1 MRGDALQL
9 GLTARRSTRLSERI
23 RRMPWI
29 SRALPAHIVA
39 VTILAAI
46 LLSAVRLGAQGTP
59 TTRDLAVRPDFTEPV
74 TLASR
79 DGVLEVTLTP
89 RQSTAQ
95 LDTVVKPVRNM
106 LLFDYSVQRGTA
118 SNGQMSGGHQY
129 PAPTLQVEP
138 GERLIVHINNELRN
152 LTIRDFYDPKYTP
165 KGQTVPLYPAMMTS
179 SPVNLHVHGAHVSPR
194 GNADN
199 VLLHIDAGMSNTYVY
214 DIPKNMT
221 PGTYWYHS
229 HLHTLTASQTY
240 YGLAGMLL
248 VGRADSEIPLVTQNK
263 IPIRTMLLQYNTV
276 FDRMG
281 GLAQMTNPN
290 WPQWVSTLIPPKANE
305 LAKGTYHPSL
315 APVNFLESKEGTQ
328 WATVWY
334 AGPLSIMNMR
344 GRLQFVPT
352 NLQSFTATAG
362 SGGPNVEADPSLPD
376 YERDV
381 QFTVNGL
388 FEPVLR
394 VKPGQTEIWVLAN
407 VSDIAYMNVELTE
420 TATGYHPK
428 IAIVGQD
435 GIAYGEV
442 HYPHEQDGTQLLIP
456 PASRFA
462 IAVTMPAKGSLRLSL
477 PGLGSGARTLSAPGV
492 LYTNNGTPNPPA
504 RLGTLSVLPSAISY
518 ADGFFIFPSQTLLNA
533 NPADGQGVTTAFNP
547 GQKLDAPTPFH
558 DLSKLTPDVSR
569 TLLIDG
575 GFLNNHASKA
585 DPKAFVYAFAGNAFP
600 NVPLI
605 QARLGSVEEWNFVN
619 HNNDAHPIHVH
630 VNDFQV
636 TKLFDPTIGLKLG
649 PQMFGEDN
657 ANVPAPS
664 LGPKEAVIQPGT
676 LTMRTK
682 FNDYLGLYV
691 LHCHRLNHEDNG
703 LMMLINVIPAI
714 SDYAVAVPGS
724 PGHPATVK
732 VFDGH
737 GDRLI
742 TTVTPFPDFYGTPSV
757 AIGDVDADGIYDL
770 IVGAGKGHSPEVVAY
785 SGAPSGGK
793 AFSTELARFQAF
805 DAAQTGGVSV
815 ASTQIDGRSADN
827 IIVGSGAGTTDQVRI
842 FSSELPALGTA
853 PATFASFAPYGSDTS
868 GVGLAAG
875 FVDFL
880 TGRNSIVTAQGTGSR
895 VKVFSYSLMT
905 PIGAPPAWPNNP
917 GKPHVD
923 ASFTPFGASYRGPI
937 SIATGW
943 LAGSYGG
950 AEAIAASQLSG
961 AGIVKV
967 FSTGTALQGNPA
979 MYLHSAMMHEMAS
992 NFSEIASFEPFA
1004 GASRVRVATTS
1015 TTIGADLLVSGASG
1029 GKVQI
1034 EKLRLTRTNPQA
1046 HALTPRH
1053 VHAVWSGTGT
1063 APAVLGGD

>member
-1 MRGDALQL
+1 
-9 GLTARRSTRLSERI
+9 
-23 RRMPWI
+23 
-29 SRALPAHIVA
+29 
-39 VTILAAI
+39 
-46 LLSAVRLGAQGTP
+46 
-59 TTRDLAVRPDFTEPV
+59 
-74 TLASR
+74 
-79 DGVLEVTLTP
+79 
-89 RQSTAQ
+89 
-95 LDTVVKPVRNM
+95 
-106 LLFDYSVQRGTA
+106 
-118 SNGQMSGGHQY
+118 
-129 PAPTLQVEP
+129 
-138 GERLIVHINNELRN
+138 
-152 LTIRDFYDPKYTP
+152 
-165 KGQTVPLYPAMMTS
+165 
-179 SPVNLHVHGAHVSPR
+179 
-194 GNADN
+194 
-199 VLLHIDAGMSNTYVY
+199 MSNTYVY

-221 PGTYWYHS
+221 PGTFWYHS

-248 VGRADSEIPLVTQNK
+248 VGRADSEIPLVTKNE
-263 IPIRTMLLQYNTV
+263 IPIRTMLLQYNVV

-290 WPQWVSTLIPPKANE
+290 WPQWVSSLTPPTGNE
-305 LAKGTYHPSL
+305 LSNGTYRPSL
-315 APVNFLESKEGTQ
+315 APVNFLESKKGTQ

-334 AGPLSIMNMR
+334 AGPLSINNMR
-344 GRLQFVPT
+344 GRFQFVPN
-352 NLQSFTATAG
+352 NLQRFTATAG
-362 SGGPNVEADPSLPD
+362 SGEANVAADPSLPD
-376 YERDV
+376 YKRDV

-394 VKPGQTEIWVLAN
+394 LKPGQTEIWVLAN

-456 PASRFA
+456 PATRFA

-504 RLGTLSVLPSAISY
+504 QLGALSILPSAISY
-518 ADGFFIFPSQTLLNA
+518 ADGFFIFPSQMLLDA
-533 NPADGQGVTTAFNP
+533 NPDAGQGLTTAFNP

-558 DLSKLTPDVSR
+558 DLSKLKPDVSR
-569 TLLIDG
+569 TLLING
-575 GFLNNHASKA
+575 GFLNNHASNA
-585 DPKAFVYAFAGNAFP
+585 DPKAFVYAFDGNAFP

-636 TKLFDPTIGLKLG
+636 TKYFDPTTGTKLG

-657 ANVPAPS
+657 ANVPAP
-664 LGPKEAVIQPGT
+664 LMGPQEAVIQPGR
-676 LTMRTK
+676 LTMRTR

-724 PGHPATVK
+724 PGHPARVN

-737 GDRLI
+737 GDRLMA
-742 TTVTPFPDFYGTPSV
+742 TVTPFPDFYGAPSV
-757 AIGDVDADGIYDL
+757 AIGDVDADGVYDL
-770 IVGAGKGHSPEVVAY
+770 IVGAGKGYSPEVVVY
-785 SGAPSGGK
+785 SGAPHGGK
-793 AFSTELARFQAF
+793 PFSTVLARFQAF

-827 IIVGSGAGTTDQVRI
+827 IIVGSGAGTTDRVRI
-842 FSSELPALGTA
+842 FSSDLPAVGKA
-853 PATFASFAPYGSDTS
+853 PATFATFAPYGSDAS
-868 GVGLAAG
+868 GVNLAAG

-880 TGRNSIVTAQGTGSR
+880 TGRNSIVTAAGRGAQ

-917 GKPHVD
+917 GNAHMD
-923 ASFTPFGASYRGPI
+923 ASFAPFGTSYRGPI
-937 SIATGW
+937 SVATGW

-950 AEAIAASQLSG
+950 AEAIAAAQLSG
-961 AGIVKV
+961 AGTVKV
-967 FSTGTALQGNPA
+967 FSTGTALQGNPL
-979 MYLHSAMMHEMAS
+979 MYLRSAMTHDMAS
-992 NFSEIASFEPFA
+992 DFSEIASFKPFTV
-1004 GASRVRVATTS
+1004 ASGVRVATTS
-1015 TTIGADLLVSGASG
+1015 TTIGADLLASGAHG
-1029 GKVQI
+1029 GEVQI
-1034 EKLRLTRTNPQA
+1034 EKLRLTRSNS
-1046 HALTPRH
+1046 HATSLTATR
-1053 VHAVWSGTGT
+1053 VHAVWSGMG
-1063 APAVLGGD
+1063 AAAVVLGGD

>member
-1 MRGDALQL
+1 MFGAFRAFPTCAIVLAL
-9 GLTARRSTRLSERI
+9 LTAAGVTALRI
-23 RRMPWI
+23 EAQDMASP
-29 SRALPAHIVA
+29 PNVA
-39 VTILAAI
+39 VH
-46 LLSAVRLGAQGTP
+46 
-59 TTRDLAVRPDFTEPV
+59 PDFAQPV
-74 TLASR
+74 TLASK

-89 RQSTAQ
+89 RQSSAR
-95 LDTVVKPVRNM
+95 LNTVAKPVKNM

-118 SNGQMSGGHQY
+118 SNGELSGAHQY
-129 PAPTLQVEP
+129 PAPALQIQP

-152 LTIRDFYDPKYTP
+152 LTIPDFYDPKYTP
-165 KGQTVPLYPAMMTS
+165 RGQAVPLYPAMMTS
-179 SPVNLHVHGAHVSPR
+179 SPFNLHVHGAHVSPR

-248 VGRADSEIPLVTQNK
+248 VGRADSDIPLVTQNK
-263 IPIRTMLLQYNTV
+263 IPIRTMLLQYNVV
-276 FDRMG
+276 FDRKG

-290 WPQWVSTLIPPKANE
+290 WPQWVSTLTSPKGSE
-305 LAKGTYHPSL
+305 LADGTYRPSL
-315 APVNFLESKEGTQ
+315 APVNFLESQKGTQ

-334 AGPLSIMNMR
+334 AGPLSINNMR
-344 GRLQFVPT
+344 GRFEFVPS
-352 NLQSFTATAG
+352 NLQRFTAAGAGGAG
-362 SGGPNVEADPSLPD
+362 SEADRSLPD

-388 FEPVLR
+388 FEPFLR

-456 PASRFA
+456 PATRYA
-462 IAVTMPAKGSLRLSL
+462 LAVTMPAKGSLRLEL

-518 ADGFFIFPSQTLLNA
+518 ADGFFIFPSQTLLDA
-533 NPADGQGVTTAFNP
+533 SPDAGQGVTTAFSL

-558 DLSKLTPDVSR
+558 DLSKLTPDVRR
-569 TLLIDG
+569 TLLING
-575 GFLNNHASKA
+575 GFLNNHASNA
-585 DPKAFVYAFAGNAFP
+585 DPKAFVYAFDGNAFP

-636 TKLFDPTIGLKLG
+636 TKYFDPTTGTRLG

-664 LGPKEAVIQPGT
+664 LGPQEALIQAGT

-703 LMMLINVIPAI
+703 LMMLVNVIPAV
-714 SDYAVAVPGS
+714 SDYAVG
-724 PGHPATVK
+724 
-732 VFDGH
+732 
-737 GDRLI
+737 
-742 TTVTPFPDFYGTPSV
+742 
-757 AIGDVDADGIYDL
+757 
-770 IVGAGKGHSPEVVAY
+770 
-785 SGAPSGGK
+785 
-793 AFSTELARFQAF
+793 
-805 DAAQTGGVSV
+805 
-815 ASTQIDGRSADN
+815 
-827 IIVGSGAGTTDQVRI
+827 
-842 FSSELPALGTA
+842 
-853 PATFASFAPYGSDTS
+853 
-868 GVGLAAG
+868 
-875 FVDFL
+875 
-880 TGRNSIVTAQGTGSR
+880 GSR
-895 VKVFSYSLMT
+895 LDR
-905 PIGAPPAWPNNP
+905 APRKRERFRRARRSFDSDR
-917 GKPHVD
+917 HAIQRFLRD
-923 ASFTPFGASYRGPI
+923 AERR
-937 SIATGW
+937 
-943 LAGSYGG
+943 
-950 AEAIAASQLSG
+950 
-961 AGIVKV
+961 
-967 FSTGTALQGNPA
+967 N
-979 MYLHSAMMHEMAS
+979 
-992 NFSEIASFEPFA
+992 
-1004 GASRVRVATTS
+1004 RR
-1015 TTIGADLLVSGASG
+1015 
-1029 GKVQI
+1029 
-1034 EKLRLTRTNPQA
+1034 R
-1046 HALTPRH
+1046 
-1053 VHAVWSGTGT
+1053 
-1063 APAVLGGD
+1063 

>member
-1 MRGDALQL
+1 
-9 GLTARRSTRLSERI
+9 
-23 RRMPWI
+23 MPGI
-29 SRALPAHIVA
+29 SRALSAHVVA
-39 VTILAAI
+39 LAIFAAMGGSTARI
-46 LLSAVRLGAQGTP
+46 GAQAIPTP
-59 TTRDLAVRPDFTEPV
+59 RDLSVRPEFTEPI
-74 TLASR
+74 TLASQ

-89 RQSTAQ
+89 RQSTAR
-95 LDTVVKPVRNM
+95 LDTVAEPVKDM

-118 SNGQMSGGHQY
+118 SNGKMSDGQQY

-152 LTIRDFYDPKYTP
+152 LTIPDFYDPKYTA

-179 SPVNLHVHGAHVSPR
+179 SPVNLHLHGAHVSPR

-221 PGTYWYHS
+221 PGTFWYHS
-229 HLHTLTASQTY
+229 HLHTLTAMQTY
-240 YGLAGMLL
+240 FGLAGMLL
-248 VGRADSEIPLVTQNK
+248 VGRADSDIPLVTQNK

-276 FDRMG
+276 FDRVG

-290 WPQWVSTLIPPKANE
+290 WPQWVSTLVPPTGNA
-305 LAKGTYHPSL
+305 LASGTYHPSL
-315 APVNFLESKEGTQ
+315 APVNFLDSKKGTQ

-334 AGPLSIMNMR
+334 AGPLSIANMR
-344 GRLQFVPT
+344 GRFQFVPT
-352 NLQSFTATAG
+352 NLQHFTAAGG
-362 SGGPNVEADPSLPD
+362 SGGANVEADPSLPD

-428 IAIVGQD
+428 IAVVGQD

-442 HYPHEQDGTQLLIP
+442 HYSHEQDGTQLLIP
-456 PASRFA
+456 PASRYA

-504 RLGTLSVLPSAISY
+504 RLGTLSVLPAAVSY

-533 NPADGQGVTTAFNP
+533 DPGDGSGVTTAFNA
-547 GQKLDAPTPFH
+547 GLKLDAPTPFH
-558 DLSKLTPDVSR
+558 DLSQLEPAVSR
-569 TLLIDG
+569 TLLING
-575 GFLNNHASKA
+575 GFLNNHASNA
-585 DPKAFVYAFAGNAFP
+585 DPKAFVYAFSGNAFP

-605 QARLGSVEEWNFVN
+605 QARFGSVEEWNFVN

-636 TKLFDPTIGLKLG
+636 TKYDDPTTGTKLG
-649 PQMFGEDN
+649 PQMWGEDN

-664 LGPKEAVIQPGT
+664 LGPNEAVIQPGT

-770 IVGAGKGHSPEVVAY
+770 IVGAGTGHMPEVVAY
-785 SGAPSGGK
+785 SGAPSGGRP
-793 AFSTELARFQAF
+793 FSTELARFQAF

-842 FSSELPALGTA
+842 FSSELPSLGTA
-853 PATFASFAPYGSDTS
+853 PAMFATFAPYGSDTS
-868 GVGLAAG
+868 GVSLAAG

-880 TGRNSIVTAQGTGSR
+880 TGRNSIVTAPRTGAR

-905 PIGAPPAWPNNP
+905 PIGSPPAWPNNP
-917 GKPHVD
+917 GTPHMD
-923 ASFTPFGASYRGPI
+923 ASFMPFGASYRGPI

-950 AEAIAASQLSG
+950 AEAIATSQLSG
-961 AGIVKV
+961 AGTVKV
-967 FSTGTALQGNPA
+967 FSTGTALQGNPT

-992 NFSEIASFEPFA
+992 DFSEISSFQPLA

-1015 TTIGADLLVSGASG
+1015 TTIGADLLVSGAPG

-1034 EKLRLTRTNPQA
+1034 EKFRLARSNPQA
-1046 HALTPRH
+1046 HALTATR
-1053 VHAVWSGTGT
+1053 VHAIWSGTGT

>member
-1 MRGDALQL
+1 
-9 GLTARRSTRLSERI
+9 
-23 RRMPWI
+23 MPGI
-29 SRALPAHIVA
+29 SRALPAYIVA
-39 VTILAAI
+39 VAILATI
-46 LLSAVRLGAQGTP
+46 GFSALRIGAQGIP
-59 TTRDLAVRPDFTEPV
+59 ETRDLAVRPAYSEPV
-74 TLASR
+74 TLASK

-89 RQSTAQ
+89 RQSTAT
-95 LDTVVKPVRNM
+95 LDTVAKPVKNM

-138 GERLIVHINNELRN
+138 GDRLIVHLDNELRN

-165 KGQTVPLYPAMMTS
+165 QGQTVPLYPAMMTS

-199 VLLHIDAGMSNTYVY
+199 VLLHINAGMSNTYVY

-221 PGTYWYHS
+221 PGTFWYHS
-229 HLHTLTASQTY
+229 HLHTVTASQTY

-263 IPIRTMLLQYNTV
+263 IPIRTILLQYNAV

-290 WPQWVSTLIPPKANE
+290 WPQWVSTLTPPTGNE
-305 LAKGTYHPSL
+305 LANGTYHPSL
-315 APVNFLESKEGTQ
+315 APVNFLESKKGTQ

-334 AGPLSIMNMR
+334 SGPLSISNMR
-344 GRLQFVPT
+344 GRFQFVPT
-352 NLQSFTATAG
+352 NLQHFTAAAG
-362 SGGPNVEADPSLPD
+362 SGGTNVAADPSLPD
-376 YERDV
+376 YKRDV

-388 FEPVLR
+388 FEPVLK

-420 TATGYHPK
+420 TATGFHPK
-428 IAIVGQD
+428 IDIVQQD
-435 GIAYGEV
+435 GIAYSEV
-442 HYPHEQDGTQLLIP
+442 RRAYEQDGTQLLIP
-456 PASRFA
+456 PASRYA

-477 PGLGSGARTLSAPGV
+477 PGLSSGARTLSAPGV
-492 LYTNNGTPNPPA
+492 LYTNNGTAHPPA
-504 RLGTLSVLPSAISY
+504 HLGTLSLLPSAISY

-533 NPADGQGVTTAFNP
+533 DPADGQGVTTAFNP
-547 GQKLDAPTPFH
+547 GQKLDAPTPFR
-558 DLSKLTPDVSR
+558 DLSKLKPDVSR
-569 TLLIDG
+569 TLLING

-585 DPKAFVYAFAGNAFP
+585 DPKAFVYAFDGNAFP

-605 QARLGSVEEWNFVN
+605 QARLGSIEEWNFVN

-636 TKLFDPTIGLKLG
+636 TKYDDPTTGTKLG
-649 PQMFGEDN
+649 PQMWGQDN

-664 LGPKEAVIQPGT
+664 MGPKEAVIQAGT
-676 LTMRTK
+676 LTMRTH
-682 FNDYLGLYV
+682 FIDYLGLYV

-714 SDYAVAVPGS
+714 SDYAVAVSGA

-742 TTVTPFPDFYGTPSV
+742 ATVTPFPDFYGTPSV
-757 AIGDVDADGIYDL
+757 AIGDVNADGIYDL
-770 IVGAGKGHSPEVVAY
+770 IVGAGKGHAPDVVAY
-785 SGAPSGGK
+785 SGAPNGGK
-793 AFSTELARFQAF
+793 PFSTELARFQAF

-827 IIVGSGAGTTDQVRI
+827 IIAGSGAGTTDQVRV
-842 FSSELPALGTA
+842 FSSELPATGTA
-853 PATFASFAPYGSDTS
+853 PATFATFAPYGSDTS
-868 GVGLAAG
+868 GVSLAAG
-875 FVDFL
+875 FVDFS
-880 TGRNSIVTAQGTGSR
+880 TGRNSIVTAPGTGAQ

-917 GKPHVD
+917 GTPQLD
-923 ASFTPFGASYRGPI
+923 ATFSPFGVSYRGPI
-937 SIATGW
+937 SIGTGW

-950 AEAIAASQLSG
+950 AEAIAAGKLSG
-961 AGIVKV
+961 DGTVKV
-967 FSTGTALQGNPA
+967 FSTGTALQGNPL
-979 MYLHSAMMHEMAS
+979 MYLRSAMEHDMAS
-992 NFSEIASFEPFA
+992 NFSEITSFQPFA
-1004 GASRVRVATTS
+1004 GAPAVRVATTS
-1015 TTIGADLLVSGASG
+1015 TTIGADLLASGVSGG
-1029 GKVQI
+1029 TVRL
-1034 EKLRLTRTNPQA
+1034 EKFRLSRSNPQA
-1046 HALTPRH
+1046 HVLTATP
-1053 VHAVWSGTGT
+1053 VHAIWSGTGKT
-1063 APAVLGGD
+1063 PAVLGGD

>member
-1 MRGDALQL
+1 MDRLFRVMAGVIALALLL
-9 GLTARRSTRLSERI
+9 GGAGYE
-23 RRMPWI
+23 
-29 SRALPAHIVA
+29 SRA
-39 VTILAAI
+39 
-46 LLSAVRLGAQGTP
+46 RAQTAGFNP
-59 TTRDLAVRPDFTEPV
+59 AVRPAFTEPV
-74 TLASR
+74 VLTSKG
-79 DGVLEVTLTP
+79 GVLEVTLTAH
-89 RQSTAQ
+89 QSTAR
-95 LDTVVKPVRNM
+95 LDTVAKPVRNM
-106 LLFDYSVQRGTA
+106 LLFAYSVQRGTA
-118 SNGQMSGGHQY
+118 SNGEMSGDHAY
-129 PAPTLQVEP
+129 PAPTLRVDP
-138 GERLIVHINNELRN
+138 GERLIVHLNNELRN
-152 LTIRDFYDPKYTP
+152 LTIPDFYDPKYTA
-165 KGQTVPLYPAMMTS
+165 KGQTVPLYPQMMTS
-179 SPVNLHVHGAHVSPR
+179 APVNLHVHGAHVSPR

-221 PGTYWYHS
+221 PGTFWYHS

-263 IPIRTMLLQYNTV
+263 IPIRSMLLQYNMV
-276 FDRMG
+276 FDRAG

-290 WPQWVSTLIPPKANE
+290 WPQWVSTLISPRGNE
-305 LAKGTYHPSL
+305 LANGTYRPLL
-315 APVNFLESKEGTQ
+315 APVNFSESKKGTQ

-334 AGPLSIMNMR
+334 AGPLSINNMR

-352 NLQSFTATAG
+352 NLQRFTAAAG
-362 SGGPNVEADPSLPD
+362 SGGANMKADPSLPD
-376 YERDV
+376 YKRDV

-388 FEPVLR
+388 FEPVLK

-442 HYPHEQDGTQLLIP
+442 HYSYEQDGTQLLIP
-456 PASRFA
+456 PATRFA

-533 NPADGQGVTTAFNP
+533 NPDEGQGVTTAFNP

-558 DLSKLTPDVSR
+558 DLSKLKPDVSR
-569 TLLIDG
+569 TLLING

-585 DPKAFVYAFAGNAFP
+585 DPKAFVYAFDGNAFP

-636 TKLFDPTIGLKLG
+636 TKYFDPTTGTRLG

-664 LGPKEAVIQPGT
+664 MGPQEAVIQAGT
-676 LTMRTK
+676 LTMRTH
-682 FNDYLGLYV
+682 FIDYLGLYV

-703 LMMLINVIPAI
+703 LMMLINVIPAV

-732 VFDGH
+732 VFDGR

-742 TTVTPFPDFYGTPSV
+742 ATVTPFPDFYGTPSV

-793 AFSTELARFQAF
+793 PFSTELARFQAF

-842 FSSELPALGTA
+842 FSSELPPVGTA
-853 PATFASFAPYGSDTS
+853 PATFATFAPYGSDTS
-868 GVGLAAG
+868 GVSLAAG

-880 TGRNSIVTAQGTGSR
+880 TGRNSIVTAPGTGAQ

-905 PIGAPPAWPNNP
+905 PIGSPPAWPNNP
-917 GKPHVD
+917 GTPHLD
-923 ASFTPFGASYRGPI
+923 ASFAPLGAAYRGPI

-950 AEAIAASQLSG
+950 AEAIAVSQLSG
-961 AGIVKV
+961 AGTVKV
-967 FSTGTALQGNPA
+967 FSTGTALQGNPP
-979 MYLHSAMMHEMAS
+979 MYLRSAMGHDMAS
-992 NFSEIASFEPFA
+992 AFAEIASFRPFV
-1004 GASRVRVATTS
+1004 GTSGVRVATTS
-1015 TTIGADLLVSGASG
+1015 TTIGADLLVSGAPG
-1029 GKVQI
+1029 GKVQL
-1034 EKLRLTRTNPQA
+1034 EKFRLSRSNPQA
-1046 HALTPRH
+1046 HRLTATR
-1053 VHAVWSGTGT
+1053 VHAIWSGAGT

>member
-1 MRGDALQL
+1 
-9 GLTARRSTRLSERI
+9 
-23 RRMPWI
+23 MPGTFRTI
-29 SRALPAHIVA
+29 PAIAVA
-39 VTILAAI
+39 VAILVAAGVSALRIEAQGMPAVPDVAAHPDFAEPVILA
-46 LLSAVRLGAQGTP
+46 SK
-59 TTRDLAVRPDFTEPV
+59 
-74 TLASR
+74 

-89 RQSTAQ
+89 RQSTAR
-95 LDTVVKPVRNM
+95 LNTVAKPVKNM
-106 LLFDYSVQRGTA
+106 LLFDYSVERGTA
-118 SNGQMSGGHQY
+118 SNGQMSAGHQY
-129 PAPTLQVEP
+129 PAPTLQVQP
-138 GERLIVHINNELRN
+138 GERLIVHINNELRG
-152 LTIRDFYDPKYTP
+152 LTIPDFYDPKYTP
-165 KGQTVPLYPAMMTS
+165 KGQTVPLYPPMMTS
-179 SPVNLHVHGAHVSPR
+179 APVNLHVHGAHVSPR

-290 WPQWVSTLIPPKANE
+290 WPQWVSTLTPPKGNE
-305 LAKGTYHPSL
+305 LAGGTYRPSL
-315 APVNFLESKEGTQ
+315 APVNFLDSKKGTQ

-334 AGPLSIMNMR
+334 SGPLSINNMR

-352 NLQSFTATAG
+352 NLQRFTAAAG
-362 SGGPNVEADPSLPD
+362 SGGANMDADPALPD

-388 FEPVLR
+388 FEPSLK

-428 IAIVGQD
+428 IAVVGQD
-435 GIAYGEV
+435 GLAYGEV

-456 PASRFA
+456 PATRFA

-492 LYTNNGTPNPPA
+492 LYTNDGTPNPPA
-504 RLGTLSVLPSAISY
+504 RLGTLSVVPSAISY
-518 ADGFFIFPSQTLLNA
+518 ADGFFIFPSQTLLDA
-533 NPADGQGVTTAFNP
+533 DPADGHGVTTAFNP

-558 DLSKLTPDVSR
+558 DLSKLKPDVSR
-569 TLLIDG
+569 TLLING

-585 DPKAFVYAFAGNAFP
+585 DPKAFVYAFDGNAFP

-636 TKLFDPTIGLKLG
+636 TKYFDPTTGTKLG

-664 LGPKEAVIQPGT
+664 LGPHEAVIQPGT

-682 FNDYLGLYV
+682 FIDYLGLYV
-691 LHCHRLNHEDNG
+691 LHCHRLNHEYNG
-703 LMMLINVIPAI
+703 LMMLVNVIPAI
-714 SDYAVAVPGS
+714 SVYAVAVPGS

-737 GDRLI
+737 RDRLI
-742 TTVTPFPDFYGTPSV
+742 TTVTPFPDFHGTPSV
-757 AIGDVDADGIYDL
+757 AIGDVNADGIYDL
-770 IVGAGKGHSPEVVAY
+770 VVGAGKGHSPEVVAY
-785 SGAPSGGK
+785 SGAASGGK
-793 AFSTELARFQAF
+793 PFSTELARFQAF
-805 DAAQTGGVSV
+805 DATQTGGVSV

-827 IIVGSGAGTTDQVRI
+827 IIVGSGAGTTDRVRI

-853 PATFASFAPYGSDTS
+853 PATFATFAPYGSDAS
-868 GVGLAAG
+868 GVNLAAG

-880 TGRNSIVTAQGTGSR
+880 TGRNSIVTAPGTGAQ

-917 GKPHVD
+917 GSAHMD
-923 ASFTPFGASYRGPI
+923 ASFMPFGANYRGSM

-950 AEAIAASQLSG
+950 AEAIAAGQPSG
-961 AGIVKV
+961 PGTVKV
-967 FSTGTALQGNPA
+967 FSTGTALQGNPP
-979 MYLHSAMMHEMAS
+979 MYLRSAMMHEMAS
-992 NFSEIASFEPFA
+992 SFSQIASFEPFA
-1004 GASRVRVATTS
+1004 GASGVRVATTS
-1015 TTIGADLLVSGASG
+1015 TTIGADLLASG
-1029 GKVQI
+1029 TRGGTVQI
-1034 EKLRLTRTNPQA
+1034 EKFRLTRSNPQA
-1046 HALTPRH
+1046 RALTATR
-1053 VHAVWSGTGT
+1053 VHAIWSGMGT

>member
-1 MRGDALQL
+1 MPGIFRTLR
-9 GLTARRSTRLSERI
+9 ART
-23 RRMPWI
+23 
-29 SRALPAHIVA
+29 VA
-39 VTILAAI
+39 VAILAAVGFWAARI
-46 LLSAVRLGAQGTP
+46 GAQGLP
-59 TTRDLAVRPDFTEPV
+59 MTRDLAARPDFAEPV
-74 TLASR
+74 TLASK

-89 RQSTAQ
+89 RQTTAI
-95 LDTVVKPVRNM
+95 LDTVAKPIKNM
-106 LLFDYSVQRGTA
+106 MLFDYSVQRGTA

-165 KGQTVPLYPAMMTS
+165 KGQTVPLYPQMMTS
-179 SPVNLHVHGAHVSPR
+179 APFNLHVHGAHVSPR

-221 PGTYWYHS
+221 PGTFWYHS

-281 GLAQMTNPN
+281 GLAQITNPN
-290 WPQWVSTLIPPKANE
+290 WPQWVSTLIPPKGNE
-305 LAKGTYHPSL
+305 LASGTYHPSL
-315 APVNFLESKEGTQ
+315 APVNFLESKKGTQ

-334 AGPLSIMNMR
+334 AGPLSINNMR
-344 GRLQFVPT
+344 GRFQFVPS
-352 NLQSFTATAG
+352 NLLHFTAAAG
-362 SGGPNVEADPSLPD
+362 SGGADIAADPSLPD
-376 YERDV
+376 YKRDV

-388 FEPVLR
+388 FEPVLK
-394 VKPGQTEIWVLAN
+394 VNPGQTEIWVLAN

-442 HYPHEQDGTQLLIP
+442 HYPYEQDGTQLLIP
-456 PASRFA
+456 PASRYA

-477 PGLGSGARTLSAPGV
+477 PGLGSGARTLSAPGI

-504 RLGTLSVLPSAISY
+504 RLGTLSLLPSAISY

-533 NPADGQGVTTAFNP
+533 DPGDGQGVTTAFSP
-547 GQKLDAPTPFH
+547 GQKLGAATPFH
-558 DLSKLTPDVSR
+558 DLSHLKPDVSR
-569 TLLIDG
+569 TLVING

-619 HNNDAHPIHVH
+619 YNNDAHPIHVH

-636 TKLFDPTIGLKLG
+636 TKYDDPTTGTKLG

-664 LGPKEAVIQPGT
+664 MGPKEAVIQAGT
-676 LTMRTK
+676 LTMRTR

-703 LMMLINVIPAI
+703 LMMLVNVIPAV
-714 SDYAVAVPGS
+714 SDFAVAVSGS
-724 PGHPATVK
+724 AGHPATVK

-742 TTVTPFPDFYGTPSV
+742 ATVTPFPDFYGTPSV
-757 AIGDVDADGIYDL
+757 AIGDVDGDGIYDL
-770 IVGAGKGHSPEVVAY
+770 IAGAGKGHSPEVVAY
-785 SGAPSGGK
+785 SGAPGGGK
-793 AFSTELARFQAF
+793 PFSTELARFQAF
-805 DAAQTGGVSV
+805 DATQTGGVSV

-842 FSSELPALGTA
+842 FSSELPAVGST
-853 PATFASFAPYGSDTS
+853 PATFASFAPYGSDSS

-880 TGRNSIVTAQGTGSR
+880 TGRNSIVTAAGTGAQ

-917 GKPHVD
+917 GNAHMD
-923 ASFTPFGASYRGPI
+923 ASFAPFGAAYRGSI

-961 AGIVKV
+961 AGTVKV
-967 FSTGTALQGNPA
+967 FSTGTALQGNPT
-979 MYLHSAMMHEMAS
+979 MYLRSAMMHEMAS
-992 NFSEIASFEPFA
+992 NFSEIASFQPFA
-1004 GASRVRVATTS
+1004 GASGVRVATTS
-1015 TTIGADLLVSGASG
+1015 TTIGADLLASGARG
-1029 GKVQI
+1029 GTVQI
-1034 EKLRLTRTNPQA
+1034 EKFRLMRSNPEA
-1046 HALTPRH
+1046 HVLTAAH
-1053 VHAVWSGTGT
+1053 VHAISSGMGT

>member
-1 MRGDALQL
+1 
-9 GLTARRSTRLSERI
+9 
-23 RRMPWI
+23 MPGI
-29 SRALPAHIVA
+29 FRALPAHIVA
-39 VTILAAI
+39 GAI
-46 LLSAVRLGAQGTP
+46 LTAIGLSAVRVEAQGIP
-59 TTRDLAVRPDFTEPV
+59 TTRNLAVRPDFTEPM
-74 TLASR
+74 TLVSK

-89 RQSTAQ
+89 RQSTAT
-95 LDTVVKPVRNM
+95 LDTVAKPVKNM

-129 PAPTLQVEP
+129 PAPTLQVQP
-138 GERLIVHINNELRN
+138 GERLIVHLNNELRN
-152 LTIRDFYDPKYTP
+152 LTIRDFYDPKYTA

-179 SPVNLHVHGAHVSPR
+179 APVNLHVHGAHVSPR

-229 HLHTLTASQTY
+229 HLHTLTAMQTY
-240 YGLAGMLL
+240 FGLAGMLL
-248 VGRADSEIPLVTQNK
+248 VGRADSDIPLVTQK
-263 IPIRTMLLQYNTV
+263 SIPIRTMLLQYNTV
-276 FDRMG
+276 FDRKDGMS
-281 GLAQMTNPN
+281 QMTNPN
-290 WPQWVSTLIPPKANE
+290 WPQWVSTLIKPTGDQLSN
-305 LAKGTYHPSL
+305 GTYRPLL
-315 APVNFLESKEGTQ
+315 APVNFLESKKGTQ

-334 AGPLSIMNMR
+334 AGPLSINNMR

-352 NLQSFTATAG
+352 NLQRFTAAAD
-362 SGGPNVEADPSLPD
+362 SGGSNMKANPSLPD
-376 YERDV
+376 YKRDV

-388 FEPVLR
+388 FEPVLK

-435 GIAYGEV
+435 GLAYGEV
-442 HYPHEQDGTQLLIP
+442 HYPYEADGTQLLIP
-456 PASRFA
+456 PATRFA

-492 LYTNNGTPNPPA
+492 LYTNNGTPNSPA

-518 ADGFFIFPSQTLLNA
+518 ADGFFIFPSQTLLDA
-533 NPADGQGVTTAFNP
+533 NPGDGQGVTTAFNP
-547 GQKLDAPTPFH
+547 GQKLGAPTPFH
-558 DLSKLTPDVSR
+558 DLSELKPDVSR
-569 TLLIDG
+569 TLLING
-575 GFLNNHASKA
+575 GFLNNHATKA
-585 DPKAFVYAFAGNAFP
+585 DPKAFVYAFDGNAFP

-605 QARLGSVEEWNFVN
+605 QARLGSVEEWNFIN

-636 TKLFDPTIGLKLG
+636 TKYDDPTTGTKLG
-649 PQMFGEDN
+649 PQMFGQDN

-664 LGPKEAVIQPGT
+664 MGPNEAVIQAGT
-676 LTMRTK
+676 LTMRTH
-682 FNDYLGLYV
+682 FIDYLGLYV

-703 LMMLINVIPAI
+703 LMMLVNVIPAV

-724 PGHPATVK
+724 AGHPATVK
-732 VFDGH
+732 VFDGGH
-737 GDRLI
+737 GDRLMA
-742 TTVTPFPDFYGTPSV
+742 TVTPFPDFYGTVSV
-757 AIGDVDADGIYDL
+757 AIGDVNADGIYDL
-770 IVGAGKGHSPEVVAY
+770 IVGAGRGHSPEVVAY
-785 SGAPSGGK
+785 SGAPSDGK
-793 AFSTELARFQAF
+793 PFSTELARFQAF

-827 IIVGSGAGTTDQVRI
+827 IIVGSGAGTTDQVLI
-842 FSSELPALGTA
+842 FSSELPAVGAA
-853 PATFASFAPYGSDTS
+853 PPTFATFAPYGSDTS
-868 GVGLAAG
+868 GVSLAAG

-880 TGRNSIVTAQGTGSR
+880 TGRNSIVTSPGTGAQ

-917 GKPHVD
+917 GNAHMD
-923 ASFTPFGASYRGPI
+923 ASFTPFGASYRAPN

-950 AEAIAASQLSG
+950 AEAIAAGQLSG
-961 AGIVKV
+961 AGTVKV
-967 FSTGTALQGNPA
+967 FSTGTALQGNPT
-979 MYLHSAMMHEMAS
+979 MYLHSAMMHEMTS
-992 NFSEIASFEPFA
+992 NFSEIASFKPFV
-1004 GASRVRVATTS
+1004 GASGVRVATTS
-1015 TTIGADLLVSGASG
+1015 TTIGADLLASG
-1029 GKVQI
+1029 IRGGTVQI
-1034 EKLRLTRTNPQA
+1034 EKFRFVRSNPQA
-1046 HALTPRH
+1046 HALTATR
-1053 VHAVWSGTGT
+1053 VRAIWSGLGT

>member
-1 MRGDALQL
+1 M
-9 GLTARRSTRLSERI
+9 
-23 RRMPWI
+23 
-29 SRALPAHIVA
+29 
-39 VTILAAI
+39 
-46 LLSAVRLGAQGTP
+46 LSANTVALALLVAIGFSALRIGAQGMP
-59 TTRDLAVRPDFTEPV
+59 SAPDVASRPDFSEPV
-74 TLASR
+74 ILSSK

-89 RQSTAQ
+89 RQSTAT
-95 LDTVVKPVRNM
+95 LNTVAKPVKNM
-106 LLFDYSVQRGTA
+106 LLFDYSVERGTA
-118 SNGQMSGGHQY
+118 SDGQMSGGHQY
-129 PAPTLQVEP
+129 PAPTLHVEP

-152 LTIRDFYDPKYTP
+152 LTIPDFYDPKYTP
-165 KGQTVPLYPAMMTS
+165 KGQAVPLYPTMMTS
-179 SPVNLHVHGAHVSPR
+179 APFNLHVHGAHVSPR

-248 VGRADSEIPLVTQNK
+248 VGRADSEIPLVTEHT

-290 WPQWVSTLIPPKANE
+290 WPQWVSTLTPPKGNE
-305 LAKGTYHPSL
+305 LANGTYRPSL
-315 APVNFLESKEGTQ
+315 APVNFLESKKGTQ

-334 AGPLSIMNMR
+334 AGPLSINNFR
-344 GRLQFVPT
+344 GRFQFVPT
-352 NLQSFTATAG
+352 NLQRFAAAG
-362 SGGPNVEADPSLPD
+362 DSGGDVEANPTLPD

-388 FEPVLR
+388 FEPVLK

-442 HYPHEQDGTQLLIP
+442 HYPYEQDGTELLIP
-456 PASRFA
+456 PATRYA

-504 RLGTLSVLPSAISY
+504 RLGTLSVVPSAISY
-518 ADGFFIFPSQTLLNA
+518 ADGFFIFPSQALLDA
-533 NPADGQGVTTAFNP
+533 EPADGQGVTTAFDL
-547 GQKLDAPTPFH
+547 GQKLNAATPFH
-558 DLSKLTPDVSR
+558 DLSKLKPDVTR
-569 TLLIDG
+569 TLLING
-575 GFLNNHASKA
+575 GFLNNHASAA
-585 DPKAFVYAFAGNAFP
+585 DPKAFVYAFDGNAFP

-636 TKLFDPTIGLKLG
+636 TKYFDPTTGLKLG

-664 LGPKEAVIQPGT
+664 LGPNEAVIAPGT
-676 LTMRTK
+676 LTMRTR

-703 LMMLINVIPAI
+703 LMMLVNVIPAI
-714 SDYAVAVPGS
+714 SDYAVTLPGS

-732 VFDGH
+732 IFDGD

-757 AIGDVDADGIYDL
+757 AIGDVDGDGIYDL
-770 IVGAGKGHSPEVVAY
+770 IVGAGKGHSPEIVAY
-785 SGAPSGGK
+785 SGAPVGGK
-793 AFSTELARFQAF
+793 PFSTELARFQAF
-805 DAAQTGGVSV
+805 DSAETGGVSV

-827 IIVGSGAGTTDQVRI
+827 IIAGSGGGTTDRVRI
-842 FSSELPALGTA
+842 FSSELPALGTV
-853 PATFASFAPYGSDTS
+853 PATFASFAPYGSDRS
-868 GVGLAAG
+868 GVTLAAG

-880 TGRNSIVTAQGTGSR
+880 TGRNGIVTAPGKGAQ

-917 GKPHVD
+917 GSAHVD
-923 ASFTPFGASYRGPI
+923 ATFMPFGARYRGPI

-961 AGIVKV
+961 GGAVKV
-967 FSTGTALQGNPA
+967 FSTGTALQGNPT
-979 MYLHSAMMHEMAS
+979 MYLRSAMMHEMTATF
-992 NFSEIASFEPFA
+992 NEIASFRPLA
-1004 GASRVRVATTS
+1004 GAAGIRVATTS
-1015 TTIGADLLVSGASG
+1015 TTIGADLLASGARG

-1034 EKLRLTRTNPQA
+1034 EKFRLTRANPKA
-1046 HALTPRH
+1046 RALTATR
-1053 VHAVWSGTGT
+1053 VHAIWSGVGM

>member
-1 MRGDALQL
+1 
-9 GLTARRSTRLSERI
+9 
-23 RRMPWI
+23 MPKI
-29 SRALPAHIVA
+29 SRRLPSLIVA
-39 VTILAAI
+39 LAILAPI
-46 LLSAVRLGAQGTP
+46 GLWAVRIGAAGLP
-59 TTRDLAVRPDFTEPV
+59 MTRDLAVRPDFTEPV
-74 TLASR
+74 TLASQ

-89 RQSTAQ
+89 RQSTAT
-95 LDTVVKPVRNM
+95 LDTVAKPVKNM

-138 GERLIVHINNELRN
+138 GERLIVHLNNELRN
-152 LTIRDFYDPKYTP
+152 LTIRDFYDPKYTA

-179 SPVNLHVHGAHVSPR
+179 APVNLHVHGAHVSPR

-221 PGTYWYHS
+221 PGTFWYHS

-248 VGRADSEIPLVTQNK
+248 VGRADSEIPVVTQKK

-276 FDRMG
+276 FDRIG

-305 LAKGTYHPSL
+305 LAAGTYHPSL
-315 APVNFLESKEGTQ
+315 APVNFLESKKGTR

-334 AGPLSIMNMR
+334 AGPLSINNMR
-344 GRLQFVPT
+344 GRLQFVPS
-352 NLQSFTATAG
+352 NLQHFTAAAG
-362 SGGPNVEADPSLPD
+362 SGGADMEADPSLPD

-388 FEPVLR
+388 FEPVLK
-394 VKPGQTEIWVLAN
+394 VNPGQTEIWVLAN

-435 GIAYGEV
+435 GIAYGAV
-442 HYPHEQDGTQLLIP
+442 HYSHEQDGTQLLIP

-492 LYTNNGTPNPPA
+492 VYTNNGTPNPPA

-533 NPADGQGVTTAFNP
+533 NPGDGQGVTTAFNP
-547 GQKLDAPTPFH
+547 GQQLDAPTPFH
-558 DLSKLTPDVSR
+558 DLSKLKPDVIR
-569 TLLIDG
+569 TLLING
-575 GFLNNHASKA
+575 GFLNNHASNA
-585 DPKAFVYAFAGNAFP
+585 DPKAFVYAFDGNAFP

-605 QARLGSVEEWNFVN
+605 QARLGSIEEWNFVN

-636 TKLFDPTIGLKLG
+636 TKYDDPTTGTKLG
-649 PQMFGEDN
+649 PQMFGQDN

-664 LGPKEAVIQPGT
+664 MGPKEAVIQAGT
-676 LTMRTK
+676 LTMRTH
-682 FNDYLGLYV
+682 FIDYLGLYV

-742 TTVTPFPDFYGTPSV
+742 TTVTPFPDFFGTPSV

-793 AFSTELARFQAF
+793 PFSTELARFQAF

-815 ASTQIDGRSADN
+815 ASTQIDGRAADN
-827 IIVGSGAGTTDQVRI
+827 IIVGSGAGTTDHVRI
-842 FSSELPALGTA
+842 FSSELPPLGTT
-853 PATFASFAPYGSDTS
+853 PATFATFEPYGSDTS
-868 GVGLAAG
+868 GVSLAAG

-880 TGRNSIVTAQGTGSR
+880 SGRNSIVTAPGIGAQI
-895 VKVFSYSLMT
+895 KVFSYSLMT

-917 GKPHVD
+917 GNAHMD
-923 ASFTPFGASYRGPI
+923 ASFMPFGAGYRGPI

-961 AGIVKV
+961 AGTVKV
-967 FSTGTALQGNPA
+967 FSTGTALQGNPT
-979 MYLHSAMMHEMAS
+979 MYLRSAMKHEMDS
-992 NFSEIASFEPFA
+992 DFSEIAAFEPFA
-1004 GASRVRVATTS
+1004 GTSRVRVATTS
-1015 TTIGADLLVSGASG
+1015 TTIGADLLASG
-1029 GKVQI
+1029 TRGGTVQI
-1034 EKLRLTRTNPQA
+1034 EKFRLVRSNPQA
-1046 HALTPRH
+1046 HALTATR
-1053 VHAVWSGTGT
+1053 VHAIWSGMGA

>member
-1 MRGDALQL
+1 
-9 GLTARRSTRLSERI
+9 
-23 RRMPWI
+23 
-29 SRALPAHIVA
+29 
-39 VTILAAI
+39 
-46 LLSAVRLGAQGTP
+46 
-59 TTRDLAVRPDFTEPV
+59 
-74 TLASR
+74 
-79 DGVLEVTLTP
+79 
-89 RQSTAQ
+89 
-95 LDTVVKPVRNM
+95 
-106 LLFDYSVQRGTA
+106 
-118 SNGQMSGGHQY
+118 
-129 PAPTLQVEP
+129 
-138 GERLIVHINNELRN
+138 
-152 LTIRDFYDPKYTP
+152 
-165 KGQTVPLYPAMMTS
+165 
-179 SPVNLHVHGAHVSPR
+179 
-194 GNADN
+194 
-199 VLLHIDAGMSNTYVY
+199 
-214 DIPKNMT
+214 
-221 PGTYWYHS
+221 
-229 HLHTLTASQTY
+229 
-240 YGLAGMLL
+240 
-248 VGRADSEIPLVTQNK
+248 
-263 IPIRTMLLQYNTV
+263 
-276 FDRMG
+276 
-281 GLAQMTNPN
+281 
-290 WPQWVSTLIPPKANE
+290 
-305 LAKGTYHPSL
+305 
-315 APVNFLESKEGTQ
+315 
-328 WATVWY
+328 
-334 AGPLSIMNMR
+334 MR

-352 NLQSFTATAG
+352 NLQRFTAAAG
-362 SGGPNVEADPSLPD
+362 SGGADMKANPSLPD

-388 FEPVLR
+388 FEPVLT

-420 TATGYHPK
+420 TTTGYHPK

-435 GIAYGEV
+435 GLAYGEV
-442 HYPHEQDGTQLLIP
+442 HYPYEQDGTQLLIP
-456 PASRFA
+456 PATRYA

-492 LYTNNGTPNPPA
+492 LYTNNGTPNAPA

-518 ADGFFIFPSQTLLNA
+518 ADGFFIFPSQTLLDA
-533 NPADGQGVTTAFNP
+533 RPDGGQGVTTAFNV

-558 DLSKLTPDVSR
+558 DLSKLTPDVRR
-569 TLLIDG
+569 TLLING
-575 GFLNNHASKA
+575 GFLNNHASNS
-585 DPKAFVYAFAGNAFP
+585 DPKAFVYAFDGNAFP

-636 TKLFDPTIGLKLG
+636 TKYFDPTTGTKLG
-649 PQMFGEDN
+649 AQMFGEDN

-664 LGPKEAVIQPGT
+664 MGPQEAVVQAGT
-676 LTMRTK
+676 LTMRTR
-682 FNDYLGLYV
+682 FIDYLGLYV

-703 LMMLINVIPAI
+703 LMMLVNVIPAV

-732 VFDGH
+732 VFDGGH

-742 TTVTPFPDFYGTPSV
+742 ATVTPFLDFYGTPSV

-793 AFSTELARFQAF
+793 PFTTELARFQAF

-827 IIVGSGAGTTDQVRI
+827 IIAGSAAGTTDQVRI
-842 FSSELPALGTA
+842 FSSELPSVGAT
-853 PATFASFAPYGSDTS
+853 PATFATFAPYGSDTS
-868 GVGLAAG
+868 GVSLAAG

-880 TGRNSIVTAQGTGSR
+880 TGRNSIVTASGTGAR

-905 PIGAPPAWPNNP
+905 PIGSPPAWPNNP
-917 GKPHVD
+917 GTPHMD

-961 AGIVKV
+961 AGTVKV
-967 FSTGTALQGNPA
+967 FSTGTALQGNPP
-979 MYLHSAMMHEMAS
+979 MYLRSAMGHDMAS

-1015 TTIGADLLVSGASG
+1015 TTIGADLLASGARG
-1029 GKVQI
+1029 GTVQI
-1034 EKLRLTRTNPQA
+1034 EKFRFVRSSPQA
-1046 HALTPRH
+1046 HALTATR
-1053 VHAVWSGTGT
+1053 VHGVWSGMGT

>member
-1 MRGDALQL
+1 
-9 GLTARRSTRLSERI
+9 
-23 RRMPWI
+23 MPGRF
-29 SRALPAHIVA
+29 RALPAYPIV
-39 VTILAAI
+39 
-46 LLSAVRLGAQGTP
+46 
-59 TTRDLAVRPDFTEPV
+59 LAVLVLAGLTAPRIEAQEPPAAPDVAAHPAFTEPV
-74 TLASR
+74 TLASK

-89 RQSTAQ
+89 RQSTAT
-95 LDTVVKPVRNM
+95 LNTVAKPVKNM

-118 SNGQMSGGHQY
+118 SNGQMSGAHQY
-129 PAPTLQVEP
+129 PGPTLQVEP

-152 LTIRDFYDPKYTP
+152 LTIPDFYDPKYTP
-165 KGQTVPLYPAMMTS
+165 KGQNVPLYPAMMTS
-179 SPVNLHVHGAHVSPR
+179 SPFNLHVHGAHVSPR

-221 PGTYWYHS
+221 PGTFWYHS

-248 VGRADSEIPLVTQNK
+248 VGRADSEIPLVTQNR

-290 WPQWVSTLIPPKANE
+290 WPQWVSTLTPPKGNA
-305 LAKGTYHPSL
+305 LAGGTYRPSL
-315 APVNFLESKEGTQ
+315 APVNFLESEKGTQ

-334 AGPLSIMNMR
+334 AGPLSINNMR

-362 SGGPNVEADPSLPD
+362 SGGADMKANPSLPD
-376 YERDV
+376 YKRDV
-381 QFTVNGL
+381 QFTVNGQ
-388 FEPVLR
+388 FEPALK

-420 TATGYHPK
+420 TATGFHPK

-442 HYPHEQDGTQLLIP
+442 HYPYEQDGTQLLIP
-456 PASRFA
+456 PATRFA

-492 LYTNNGTPNPPA
+492 LYTNNGTQNPPA
-504 RLGTLSVLPSAISY
+504 HLGTLSVLPSAISY
-518 ADGFFIFPSQTLLNA
+518 ADGFFIFPSQTLLDA
-533 NPADGQGVTTAFNP
+533 NPDEGQGVTTAFNP

-558 DLSKLTPDVSR
+558 DLSQLNPDVTR
-569 TLLIDG
+569 TLLING

-585 DPKAFVYAFAGNAFP
+585 DPKAFVYAFDGNAFP

-605 QARLGSVEEWNFVN
+605 QARLGSIEEWNFVN

-636 TKLFDPTIGLKLG
+636 TKYFDPTTGLKLG

-664 LGPKEAVIQPGT
+664 LGPQEAVIQAGT

-703 LMMLINVIPAI
+703 LMMLINVIPAV
-714 SDYAVAVPGS
+714 SDYAVALPGS

-732 VFDGH
+732 VFDGN

-742 TTVTPFPDFYGTPSV
+742 STVTPFTDFYGTPSV

-785 SGAPSGGK
+785 SGASSAGTP
-793 AFSTELARFQAF
+793 FSTELARFQAF
-805 DAAQTGGVSV
+805 DAARTGGVSV

-827 IIVGSGAGTTDQVRI
+827 IIVGSGAGATDQVRV
-842 FSSELPALGTA
+842 FSSELPAVGTA
-853 PATFASFAPYGSDTS
+853 PATFATFAPYGTDSS
-868 GVGLAAG
+868 GVNLAAG

-880 TGRNSIVTAQGTGSR
+880 TGRNSIVTAPGAGSR

-917 GKPHVD
+917 GEAHMD
-923 ASFTPFGASYRGPI
+923 ASFTPFGAGYRGSM

-950 AEAIAASQLSG
+950 AEAIAAARLTG
-961 AGIVKV
+961 AGTVKV

-979 MYLHSAMMHEMAS
+979 MYLRSAMMHEMAS

-1004 GASRVRVATTS
+1004 GSSGVRVATTS
-1015 TTIGADLLVSGASG
+1015 TTIGADLLASGARGSS
-1029 GKVQI
+1029 VQI
-1034 EKLRLTRTNPQA
+1034 EKFRLTRSTPQA
-1046 HALTPRH
+1046 RALTAKS
-1053 VHAVWSGTGT
+1053 VHAVWTGSGT
-1063 APAVLGGD
+1063 APIVLGGD

>member
-1 MRGDALQL
+1 ML
-9 GLTARRSTRLSERI
+9 GTFRAFPAYAIVLAILTAAGVTALRI
-23 RRMPWI
+23 EAQDMP
-29 SRALPAHIVA
+29 AAPGVA
-39 VTILAAI
+39 VH
-46 LLSAVRLGAQGTP
+46 
-59 TTRDLAVRPDFTEPV
+59 PDFSQPV
-74 TLASR
+74 TLSSK

-89 RQSTAQ
+89 RQSSAR
-95 LDTVVKPVRNM
+95 LNTVAKPVKNM

-118 SNGQMSGGHQY
+118 SNGETSGAHQY

-152 LTIRDFYDPKYTP
+152 LTIPDFYDPKYTP
-165 KGQTVPLYPAMMTS
+165 KGQAVPLYPAMMTS
-179 SPVNLHVHGAHVSPR
+179 SPFNLHVHGAHVSPR

-248 VGRADSEIPLVTQNK
+248 VGRADSDIPLVTQNK
-263 IPIRTMLLQYNTV
+263 IPIRTMLLQYNVV
-276 FDRMG
+276 FDRKG

-290 WPQWVSTLIPPKANE
+290 WPQWVSTLTSPKGSE
-305 LAKGTYHPSL
+305 LADGTYRPSL
-315 APVNFLESKEGTQ
+315 APVNFLESKKGTQ

-334 AGPLSIMNMR
+334 AGPLSINNMR
-344 GRLQFVPT
+344 GRFQFVPS
-352 NLQSFTATAG
+352 NLQRFTAAG
-362 SGGPNVEADPSLPD
+362 AGGTDSEADPSLPD

-388 FEPVLR
+388 FEPSLK

-456 PASRFA
+456 PATRYA
-462 IAVTMPAKGSLRLSL
+462 LAVTMPAKGSLRLEL

-518 ADGFFIFPSQTLLNA
+518 ADGFFIFPSQTLLDA
-533 NPADGQGVTTAFNP
+533 NPDAGQGVTTAFNL

-558 DLSKLTPDVSR
+558 DLSKLTPDVRR
-569 TLLIDG
+569 TLLING
-575 GFLNNHASKA
+575 GFLNNHASNA
-585 DPKAFVYAFAGNAFP
+585 DPKAFVYAFDGNAFP

-636 TKLFDPTIGLKLG
+636 TKYFDPTTGTRLG
-649 PQMFGEDN
+649 AQMFGEDN

-664 LGPKEAVIQPGT
+664 LGPQEALIQAGT

-682 FNDYLGLYV
+682 FSDYLGLYV

-703 LMMLINVIPAI
+703 LMMLVNVIPAV

-724 PGHPATVK
+724 TGHPARVN
-732 VFDGH
+732 VFDGD

-742 TTVTPFPDFYGTPSV
+742 ATVTPFKDFYGTPSV
-757 AIGDVDADGIYDL
+757 AIGDVNADGIYDL

-785 SGAPSGGK
+785 SGAPNGGK
-793 AFSTELARFQAF
+793 PFSIELARFQAF
-805 DAAQTGGVSV
+805 EAMQTGGVSV

-827 IIVGSGAGTTDQVRI
+827 IIAGSGAGTTDEVRI
-842 FSSELPALGTA
+842 FGSVLPPLGTA
-853 PATFASFAPYGSDTS
+853 PATFATFAPYGNDRS
-868 GVGLAAG
+868 GVSLAAG

-880 TGRNSIVTAQGTGSR
+880 TGRNSIVTAPGAGTQ

-917 GKPHVD
+917 GRPHMD
-923 ASFTPFGASYRGPI
+923 ASFAPFGTAYRGAI

-950 AEAIAASQLSG
+950 AEAIAAGRLSG
-961 AGIVKV
+961 TGTVKV
-967 FSTGTALQGNPA
+967 FSTGTALQGNPT
-979 MYLHSAMMHEMAS
+979 MYLRSAMMHDTTS
-992 NFSEIASFEPFA
+992 HFNEIASFEPFA
-1004 GASRVRVATTS
+1004 GASAVRVATTS
-1015 TTIGADLLVSGASG
+1015 TTIGADLLVSGAHG
-1029 GKVQI
+1029 DGVHI
-1034 EKLRLTRTNPQA
+1034 EKFRLTRATPQA
-1046 HALTPRH
+1046 RSLRATR
-1053 VHAVWSGTGT
+1053 VHAVWSGIGT
-1063 APAVLGGD
+1063 DPAVLGGD

>member
-1 MRGDALQL
+1 MFGAFRAFPTCAIVLAL
-9 GLTARRSTRLSERI
+9 LTAAGVTALRI
-23 RRMPWI
+23 EAQDMASP
-29 SRALPAHIVA
+29 PNVA
-39 VTILAAI
+39 VH
-46 LLSAVRLGAQGTP
+46 
-59 TTRDLAVRPDFTEPV
+59 PDFAQPV
-74 TLASR
+74 TLASK

-89 RQSTAQ
+89 RQSSAR
-95 LDTVVKPVRNM
+95 LNTVAKPVKNM

-118 SNGQMSGGHQY
+118 SNGELSGAHQY
-129 PAPTLQVEP
+129 PAPALQIQP

-152 LTIRDFYDPKYTP
+152 LTIPDFYDPKYTP
-165 KGQTVPLYPAMMTS
+165 RGQAVPLYPAMMTS
-179 SPVNLHVHGAHVSPR
+179 SPFNLHVHGAHVSPR

-248 VGRADSEIPLVTQNK
+248 VGRADSDIPLVTQNK
-263 IPIRTMLLQYNTV
+263 IPIRTMLLQYNVV
-276 FDRMG
+276 FDRKG

-290 WPQWVSTLIPPKANE
+290 WPQWVSTLTSPKGSE
-305 LAKGTYHPSL
+305 LADGTYRPSL
-315 APVNFLESKEGTQ
+315 APVNFLESQKGTQ

-334 AGPLSIMNMR
+334 AGPLSINNMR
-344 GRLQFVPT
+344 GRFEFVPS
-352 NLQSFTATAG
+352 NLQRFTAAGAGGAG
-362 SGGPNVEADPSLPD
+362 SEADRSLPD

-388 FEPVLR
+388 FEPFLR

-456 PASRFA
+456 PATRYA
-462 IAVTMPAKGSLRLSL
+462 LAVTMPAKGSLRLEL

-518 ADGFFIFPSQTLLNA
+518 ADGFFIFPSQTLLDA
-533 NPADGQGVTTAFNP
+533 SPDAGQGVTTAFSL

-558 DLSKLTPDVSR
+558 DLSKLTPDVRR
-569 TLLIDG
+569 TLLING
-575 GFLNNHASKA
+575 GFLNNHASNA
-585 DPKAFVYAFAGNAFP
+585 DPKAFVYAFDGNAFP

-636 TKLFDPTIGLKLG
+636 TKYFDPTTGTRLG

-664 LGPKEAVIQPGT
+664 LGPQEALIQAGT

-703 LMMLINVIPAI
+703 LMMLVNVIPAV
-714 SDYAVAVPGS
+714 SDYAVGVPGS
-724 PGHPATVK
+724 TGHPASVN

-742 TTVTPFPDFYGTPSV
+742 ATVTPFKDFYGTPSV
-757 AIGDVDADGIYDL
+757 AIGDVNADGIYDL

-785 SGAPSGGK
+785 SGAPNGGK
-793 AFSTELARFQAF
+793 PFSTELARFQAF
-805 DAAQTGGVSV
+805 EATQTGGVSV
-815 ASTQIDGRSADN
+815 ASTQIDGTAADN
-827 IIVGSGAGTTDQVRI
+827 IIAGSGAGTTDEVWI
-842 FSSELPALGTA
+842 FGSELPPLGTA
-853 PATFASFAPYGSDTS
+853 PATFATFAPYGNDRS
-868 GVGLAAG
+868 GVSLAAG

-880 TGRNSIVTAQGTGSR
+880 TGRNSIVTAPGAGPQ

-917 GKPHVD
+917 GRAHID
-923 ASFTPFGASYRGPI
+923 ASFAPFGTGYRGAI

-950 AEAIAASQLSG
+950 AEAIAAGRLSG
-961 AGIVKV
+961 TGTVKV
-967 FSTGTALQGNPA
+967 FSTGTALQGNPT
-979 MYLHSAMMHEMAS
+979 MYLRSAMMHETTS
-992 NFSEIASFEPFA
+992 HFSEIASFEPVA
-1004 GASRVRVATTS
+1004 GASAVRVATT
-1015 TTIGADLLVSGASG
+1015 
-1029 GKVQI
+1029 
-1034 EKLRLTRTNPQA
+1034 
-1046 HALTPRH
+1046 
-1053 VHAVWSGTGT
+1053 
-1063 APAVLGGD
+1063 

>member
-1 MRGDALQL
+1 
-9 GLTARRSTRLSERI
+9 
-23 RRMPWI
+23 MPGI
-29 SRALPAHIVA
+29 FRTLPAYI
-39 VTILAAI
+39 AI
-46 LLSAVRLGAQGTP
+46 LGILSAIGLSAMRIEAQGMP

-74 TLASR
+74 TLASK

-89 RQSTAQ
+89 RQSTAR
-95 LDTVVKPVRNM
+95 LDTVAKLVKNM

-129 PAPTLQVEP
+129 PAPTLHVEP
-138 GERLIVHINNELRN
+138 GERLIVHINNEMRN
-152 LTIRDFYDPKYTP
+152 LTIRDFYDPKYTAM
-165 KGQTVPLYPAMMTS
+165 GQAVPLYPQMMTS

-290 WPQWVSTLIPPKANE
+290 WPQWVSTLMAPKGNE
-305 LAKGTYHPSL
+305 LANGTYHPSL
-315 APVNFLESKEGTQ
+315 APVNFLESKKGTQ

-334 AGPLSIMNMR
+334 AGPLSINNTR
-344 GRLQFVPT
+344 GRFQFVPS
-352 NLQSFTATAG
+352 NLQRFTATAESRG
-362 SGGPNVEADPSLPD
+362 TNVKANSALPD
-376 YERDV
+376 YKRDV

-388 FEPVLR
+388 FEPVLK

-407 VSDIAYMNVELTE
+407 ISDIAYMNVELTE

-442 HYPHEQDGTQLLIP
+442 HYAYEQDGTQLLIP
-456 PASRFA
+456 PATRYA
-462 IAVTMPAKGSLRLSL
+462 IAVTMPAKGSLRLSM
-477 PGLGSGARTLSAPGV
+477 PGLGSSGRTLSAPGI

-504 RLGTLSVLPSAISY
+504 RLGTLSILPSAVSY
-518 ADGFFIFPSQTLLNA
+518 ADGFFVFPSQTLLDA
-533 NPADGQGVTTAFNP
+533 NPVDGQGVTTAFNP

-558 DLSKLTPDVSR
+558 DLSKLTPDVRR
-569 TLLIDG
+569 TLLING
-575 GFLNNHASKA
+575 GFLNNHASNA

-636 TKLFDPTIGLKLG
+636 TKYYDPTTGTKLG
-649 PQMFGEDN
+649 PQMWGEDN

-664 LGPKEAVIQPGT
+664 MGPQEAVIQPGT
-676 LTMRTK
+676 LTMRTR
-682 FNDYLGLYV
+682 FIDYLGLYV
-691 LHCHRLNHEDNG
+691 MHCHRLNHEDNG

-724 PGHPATVK
+724 PGHPATVN

-742 TTVTPFPDFYGTPSV
+742 ATVTPFQDFYGTPSL

-785 SGAPSGGK
+785 SGASSGGK
-793 AFSTELARFQAF
+793 PFSTELARFQAF

-842 FSSELPALGTA
+842 FSSELPAVGTT
-853 PATFASFAPYGSDTS
+853 PATFASFVPYGSDAS
-868 GVGLAAG
+868 GVSLAAG

-880 TGRNSIVTAQGTGSR
+880 TGRNSIVTAPGTGAQ

-905 PIGAPPAWPNNP
+905 PIGTPPAWPNNP
-917 GKPHVD
+917 GNAHMD

-961 AGIVKV
+961 AGTVKV
-967 FSTGTALQGNPA
+967 FSTGTALQGNPK
-979 MYLHSAMMHEMAS
+979 MYLHSAMMHEMTS
-992 NFSEIASFEPFA
+992 NFSQIASFEPFA
-1004 GASRVRVATTS
+1004 GASGVRVATTS
-1015 TTIGADLLVSGASG
+1015 TTIGADLLASGAPG

-1034 EKLRLTRTNPQA
+1034 EKFRLSRSNPQA
-1046 HALTPRH
+1046 HVLTATR
-1053 VHAVWSGTGT
+1053 VHAIWSGIGSS
-1063 APAVLGGD
+1063 PAVLGGD

>member
-1 MRGDALQL
+1 MAGRSRTLSGYAVAL
-9 GLTARRSTRLSERI
+9 
-23 RRMPWI
+23 
-29 SRALPAHIVA
+29 
-39 VTILAAI
+39 AI
-46 LLSAVRLGAQGTP
+46 LVAGGLSALRIEAQ
-59 TTRDLAVRPDFTEPV
+59 DVSAVPDVALRPNFSEPV
-74 TLASR
+74 TLSSKN
-79 DGVLEVTLTP
+79 GVLEVTLTP
-89 RQSTAQ
+89 RQSTAT
-95 LDTVVKPVRNM
+95 LDTVAKPVKNM
-106 LLFDYSVQRGTA
+106 LLFDYSVQQGTA
-118 SNGQMSGGHQY
+118 SDGQMSGGHQY

-152 LTIRDFYDPKYTP
+152 LTIADFYDPKYTP
-165 KGQTVPLYPAMMTS
+165 KGQAVPLYPTMMTS
-179 SPVNLHVHGAHVSPR
+179 APFNLHVHGAHVSPR

-221 PGTYWYHS
+221 PGTFWYHS
-229 HLHTLTASQTY
+229 HLHTVTASQTY

-276 FDRMG
+276 FDREG

-290 WPQWVSTLIPPKANE
+290 WPQWVSTLTPPKGNE
-305 LAKGTYHPSL
+305 LSAGTYRPSL
-315 APVNFLESKEGTQ
+315 APVDFLESKKGTQ

-334 AGPLSIMNMR
+334 AGPLSIDNMR
-344 GRLQFVPT
+344 GHFQFVPS
-352 NLQSFTATAG
+352 NLQSFTAAEG
-362 SGGPNVEADPSLPD
+362 SGGAGMEADPSLPD
-376 YERDV
+376 YKRDV

-388 FEPVLR
+388 FEPVLN

-420 TATGYHPK
+420 MATGYHPK
-428 IAIVGQD
+428 IAVVGQD

-456 PASRFA
+456 PATRFA

-492 LYTNNGTPNPPA
+492 LYTNNGTPNAPA
-504 RLGTLSVLPSAISY
+504 VLGTLSVLPSAISY
-518 ADGFFIFPSQTLLNA
+518 ADGFFIFPSQTLLDA
-533 NPADGQGVTTAFNP
+533 KPVDGQGVTTAFNP

-558 DLSKLTPDVSR
+558 DLSQLKPDVSR
-569 TLLIDG
+569 TLLING
-575 GFLNNHASKA
+575 GFLNNHASKS

-619 HNNDAHPIHVH
+619 YNNDAHPIHVH

-636 TKLFDPTIGLKLG
+636 TKYFDPTTGTKLG
-649 PQMFGEDN
+649 AQMFGEDN

-664 LGPKEAVIQPGT
+664 MGPHEAVIQPGT

-703 LMMLINVIPAI
+703 LMMLVNVIPAV
-714 SDYAVAVPGS
+714 SDYAVAVSGS

-757 AIGDVDADGIYDL
+757 AIGDVDGDGIYDL

-793 AFSTELARFQAF
+793 PFSTELARFQAF

-815 ASTQIDGRSADN
+815 ASTQIDGKSADN
-827 IIVGSGAGTTDQVRI
+827 IIAGSGAGATDEVRI
-842 FSSELPALGTA
+842 FSSELPAVGTA
-853 PATFASFAPYGSDTS
+853 PATFAGFAPYGSDTS
-868 GVGLAAG
+868 GVNLAAG

-880 TGRNSIVTAQGTGSR
+880 TGRNSIVTAPGTGAQ

-917 GKPHVD
+917 GKPHID
-923 ASFTPFGASYRGPI
+923 ASFAPFGANYRGPI

-950 AEAIAASQLSG
+950 AEAIAAGRLSG
-961 AGIVKV
+961 AGTVKV
-967 FSTGTALQGNPA
+967 FSTGTALQGNPL
-979 MYLHSAMMHEMAS
+979 MYLRSAMAHEMAS
-992 NFSEIASFEPFA
+992 NFSEIASFKPFA
-1004 GASRVRVATTS
+1004 GASSVRVATTS
-1015 TTIGADLLVSGASG
+1015 TTTGADLLASGASG
-1029 GKVQI
+1029 GTVQI
-1034 EKLRLTRTNPQA
+1034 EKFRLTRSSPQA
-1046 HALTPRH
+1046 RALTATR
-1053 VHAVWSGTGT
+1053 VHEISSGRGT
-1063 APAVLGGD
+1063 APATLGDD